1 MKRVMENSV
10 RLLCTTAIMAVY
22 IAGSAQAQTEAQS
35 TAGLDG
41 NGYAPSTEI
50 VVTAQRRA
58 ERAQDVPIAI
68 TAFSPER
75 LQQQGITQAQNLQAT
90 VPSLVVG
97 TNGTPSREAQSFTIR
112 GQGASFQASP
122 GVVVYLNEV
131 PLPAPISTPQ
141 QGGAGNFVDL
151 ENVQV
156 LNGPQGTLF
165 GRNTTGG
172 AVLLVPKKPTNDF
185 EGYVQGKFGN
195 YDNKELEGAIN
206 VPIVDD
212 KVLLRVAGA
221 YQDRDGYTRDV
232 VWNTDRDNMHWYSG
246 RIGLTLRPTETFE
259 NYTMAY
265 GANSRTHGTGT
276 VNTHLNVAALSA
288 AGLPIA
294 DPPFFLPFCT
304 EGPTVPGFAA
314 SCDVYR
320 AASAEA
326 AARGP
331 RQTAHSTNSFQRTK
345 TWGITNTSTLNL
357 NEELTLRNII
367 SYQRF
372 KTSYAAD
379 SDGTI
384 FQFDDGDPRE
394 YPAPGVVT
402 LPGDGTPVTYL
413 NSSPTR
419 VPRDHIKVFTEELQ
433 LQGDLFDRLLTFTVG
448 GFYYDQRPAGAQG
461 AGATGYCPA
470 AFTGDPA
477 LCGAYDIRY
486 AITNN
491 SKALYGQATLD
502 FGLLTP
508 ALQDLK
514 LTGGYRHT
522 WDKVSGSAS
531 LYQEFAPG
539 AFFCLA
545 DNTVQSAVTGCQ
557 FDASLKTSEPT
568 WNIGVDYRFSPA
580 LMIYGKISRGYKAGG
595 INANAVFPTTRTFAP
610 EFVTSYEG
618 GFKSDVRLAGMPLR
632 LNATYYYLTYKGIQR
647 ATGDFNPDTG
657 AAGARVLSADAR
669 IQGVEA
675 EASFRPISGVEI
687 GGTFSYTDAKYK
699 RYEFEPSSPTQDCTG
714 NVVSAPATVNLT
726 CIPFQYVAPYI
737 YSFHVSAEQPLRNDL
752 GTLAMFVN
760 YSHTSAQ
767 HTAGVNL
774 SADQPG
780 ERLEPFGTLNL
791 SLDWRNVAGS
801 RADIGFYATNL
812 TNKLYRV
819 SNSNTYNSQF
829 FTSTLYG
836 EPRMYGIR
844 LRYAFGG

>member
-1 MKRVMENSV
+1 MMRTVKNSLK
-10 RLLCTTAIMAVY
+10 LLCGAGVTALWV
-22 IAGSAQAQTEAQS
+22 AGAAHAQAQS
-35 TAGLDG
+35 SAGSNENLESSPD
-41 NGYAPSTEI
+41 I
-50 VVTAQRRA
+50 VVTAQRRD

-75 LQQQGITQAQNLQAT
+75 LQQQGITQPQNLQAT

-97 TNGTPSREAQSFTIR
+97 NNGNPSREAQSFTIR
-112 GQGASFQASP
+112 GQGATFQASP

-131 PLPAPISTPQ
+131 PLPAPISIPQ

-206 VPIVDD
+206 IPIVDD

-232 VWNTDRDNMHWYSG
+232 VWNTDRDNLHWYSG
-246 RIGLTLRPTETFE
+246 RVGLTLRPTENFE

-276 VNTHLNVAALSA
+276 VNTYLNVPGLAATSLV
-288 AGLPIA
+288 G
-294 DPPFFLPFCT
+294 LPFCV
-304 EGPTVPGFAA
+304 EGPTIPGFSAW
-314 SCDVYR
+314 CDVYR

-331 RQTAHSTNSFQRTK
+331 RETAHGTNSFQRTK
-345 TWGITNTSTLNL
+345 TWGVSNTSTLNL

-372 KTSYAAD
+372 KTTYAVD

-384 FQFDDGDPRE
+384 FQFDDGDPRS

-402 LPGDGTPVTYL
+402 LPGDGTPVVYE
-413 NSSPTR
+413 NASPTR
-419 VPRDHIKVFTEELQ
+419 LPRDDIKVFTEELQ
-433 LQGDLFDRLLTFTVG
+433 LQGDLFDKQLTFTAG
-448 GFYYDQRPAGAQG
+448 AFYYDQRPAGAQG
-461 AGATGYCPA
+461 AGATGFCPA
-470 AFTGDPA
+470 LFTGNP
-477 LCGAYDIRY
+477 LVCGVYDIRY
-486 AITNN
+486 AITNT
-491 SKALYGQATLD
+491 SKALYAQSTLD
-502 FGLLTP
+502 LGLVSP
-508 ALQDLK
+508 ALQNLK
-514 LTGGYRHT
+514 VTGGVRYT
-522 WDKVSGSAS
+522 WDRVRGSAA
-531 LYQEFAPG
+531 LYQVLAPG
-539 AFFCLA
+539 AFFCFS
-545 DNTVQSAVTGCQ
+545 DNSIATEATGCQ
-557 FDASLKTSEPT
+557 FEANLKTKEPT
-568 WNIGVDYRFSPA
+568 WNIGVDYRFSPE
-580 LMIYGKISRGYKAGG
+580 LLVYGKISRGYKAGG
-595 INANAVFPTTRTFAP
+595 INANAVFTSTRTFPP
-610 EFVTSYEG
+610 EFVTSYEA

-632 LNATYYYLTYKGIQR
+632 LNGTYYYLTYKGIQR
-647 ATGDFNPDTG
+647 ATGDFNPDTF
-657 AAGARVLSADAR
+657 ASGARVLSADAR

-675 EASFRPISGVEI
+675 EASLRPIPGVEI

-699 RYEFEPSSPTQDCTG
+699 KYEFVPSSPTQDCTG
-714 NVVSAPATVNLT
+714 NVISAPATVSLA
-726 CIPFQYVAPYI
+726 CIPFQYVSPYI
-737 YSFHVSAEQPLRNDL
+737 YSFHVSAEQPLGNDL

-767 HTAGVNL
+767 HTAGTSIPGN
-774 SADQPG
+774 QPG

-801 RADIGFYATNL
+801 RMDVGFYATNL

-819 SNSNTYNSQF
+819 SNSNTYNSQL
-829 FTSTLYG
+829 FTATLYG
-836 EPRMYGIR
+836 EPRMYGVR
-844 LRYAFGG
+844 LRYSFGR

>member
-1 MKRVMENSV
+1 MMRSVQKSMKILYASGM
-10 RLLCTTAIMAVY
+10 TALW
-22 IAGSAQAQTEAQS
+22 IAGAGQAQAQS
-35 TAGLDG
+35 TAGSNEGVNSFRD
-41 NGYAPSTEI
+41 EI
-50 VVTAQRRA
+50 IVTAQRRD

-75 LQQQGITQAQNLQAT
+75 LQQQNITQAQNLQAT

-97 TNGTPSREAQSFTIR
+97 TNGVPAREAQSFTIR
-112 GQGASFQASP
+112 GQGATFQASP

-131 PLPAPISTPQ
+131 PLPAAISLPQ

-151 ENVQV
+151 ENVQI

-172 AVLLVPKKPTNDF
+172 AVLLVPKKPTNSF

-221 YQDRDGYTRDV
+221 YQDRDGYTHDV
-232 VWNTDRDNMHWYSG
+232 IWNTDRDNMHWYSG
-246 RIGLTLRPTETFE
+246 RIGLTLKPTENFE

-265 GANSRTHGTGT
+265 GANSRNHGTGV
-276 VNTHLNVAALSA
+276 VNTHLNVAGLAA
-288 AGLPIA
+288 AGLP
-294 DPPFFLPFCT
+294 DGSGGFLPFCV
-304 EGPTVPGFAA
+304 EGPTTGSAA

-331 RQTAHSTNSFQRTK
+331 RQTAHGSNSFQNTK

-357 NEELTLRNII
+357 NEELTLRNIV

-372 KTSYAAD
+372 KTTYSID

-384 FQFDDGDPRE
+384 FQLDDGDPRN

-413 NSSPTR
+413 NASPTR
-419 VPRDHIKVFTEELQ
+419 LPRDHIKVFTEELQ
-433 LQGDLFDRLLTFTVG
+433 LQGDLFDKLLTFTAG
-448 GFYYDQRPAGAQG
+448 AFYYDQRPAGPQG

-470 AFTGDPA
+470 AFTGNPA
-477 LCGAYDIRY
+477 VCGAYDIRY
-486 AITNN
+486 AITNT
-491 SKALYGQATLD
+491 SKALYAQATLD
-502 FGLLTP
+502 LGLVSP
-508 ALQDLK
+508 ALQNLK
-514 LTGGYRHT
+514 VTGGYRHT
-522 WDKVSGSAS
+522 WDKVSGSAN
-531 LYQEFAPG
+531 LYQSFGPG
-539 AFFCLA
+539 AFFCFI
-545 DNTVQSAVTGCQ
+545 DNTLASDPTGCQ
-557 FDASLKTSEPT
+557 FETTLKTNEPT

-580 LMIYGKISRGYKAGG
+580 LLVYGKVSRGYKAGG
-595 INANAVFPTTRTFAP
+595 INANAVRITTRTFPP
-610 EFVTSYEG
+610 EFVTSYEA

-632 LNATYYYLTYKGIQR
+632 FNATYYYLNYKGIQR
-647 ATGDFNPDTG
+647 ATGDFNSTTG
-657 AAGARVLSADAR
+657 AAGARIVTADAR
-669 IQGVEA
+669 VQGIEA
-675 EASFRPISGVEI
+675 EASLRPVPGVEI

-699 RYEFEPSSPTQDCTG
+699 RYAFVPSSTVDQDCTG
-714 NVVSAPATVNLT
+714 NSVSNPATANLT
-726 CIPFQYVAPYI
+726 CLPFQYVSPYI
-737 YSFHVSAEQPLRNDL
+737 YSFHVSAEQPLGNDL
-752 GTLAMFVN
+752 GTIAMFMN

-767 HTAGVNL
+767 HTSGTTLGVN
-774 SADQPG
+774 QPG

-819 SNSNTYNSQF
+819 SNSNTYNGQF
-829 FTSTLYG
+829 FTATLYG
-836 EPRMYGIR
+836 EPRMYGVR
-844 LRYAFGG
+844 LRYSFGG